1 MDPDAI
7 KRVFKRL
14 LHSSYMIDILNLL
27 RITPITEEQIAL
39 LLHFSHFLP
48 IIFIY
53 DGYSNSIINAVDVRR
68 GLLHRIMCHESKIT
82 ASTEWEDFRR
92 CVFS

>member
-1 MDPDAI
+1 MDSDAI
-7 KRVFKRL
+7 KRFFERL

-48 IIFIY
+48 II
-53 DGYSNSIINAVDVRR
+53 SM
-68 GLLHRIMCHESKIT
+68 IMHLSEQS
-82 ASTEWEDFRR
+82 SQH
-92 CVFS
+92 